1 MTAIVNETVSVKK
14 KPSGRRVIFAS
25 AFGNALEFFDFG
37 VYNFFVVY
45 ISTLFFPPSADHNVA
60 LLMAFYSLLVARSQ
74 PISPSFITAPGRRS
88 IWRCLNIILMQR
100 CYWRG

>member
-37 VYNFFVVY
+37 VYNFCGLSVRFSSHPV
-45 ISTLFFPPSADHNVA
+45 
-60 LLMAFYSLLVARSQ
+60 
-74 PISPSFITAPGRRS
+74 PIITS
-88 IWRCLNIILMQR
+88 R
-100 CYWRG
+100 CYWHLQRLV

>member
-37 VYNFFVVY
+37 VYNFLWS
-45 ISTLFFPPSADHNVA
+45 ISVHYFSRPALIKTSRYCWHLPLSA
-60 LLMAFYSLLVARSQ
+60 
-74 PISPSFITAPGRRS
+74 
-88 IWRCLNIILMQR
+88 
-100 CYWRG
+100 

>member
-45 ISTLFFPPSADHNVA
+45 ISTLSSHPV
-60 LLMAFYSLLVARSQ
+60 
-74 PISPSFITAPGRRS
+74 PIITS
-88 IWRCLNIILMQR
+88 R
-100 CYWRG
+100 CYWHLQRLV

>member
-37 VYNFFVVY
+37 VYNFLWS
-45 ISTLFFPPSADHNVA
+45 ISARYFFRPVQIKTSRYCWRLPLSA
-60 LLMAFYSLLVARSQ
+60 
-74 PISPSFITAPGRRS
+74 
-88 IWRCLNIILMQR
+88 
-100 CYWRG
+100 

>member
-37 VYNFFVVY
+37 VYNFFCGLY
-45 ISTLFFPPSADHNVA
+45 QY
-60 LLMAFYSLLVARSQ
+60 AFLPTQCRS
-74 PISPSFITAPGRRS
+74 
-88 IWRCLNIILMQR
+88 
-100 CYWRG
+100 

>member
-60 LLMAFYSLLVARSQ
+60 LLLAFATFGVSFLCARLVELSSGPGPIVSDANPRWCSLL
-74 PISPSFITAPGRRS
+74 P
-88 IWRCLNIILMQR
+88 
-100 CYWRG
+100 

>member
-14 KPSGRRVIFAS
+14 KPSGRRGIFAS

-60 LLMAFYSLLVARSQ
+60 VTGICNVWCELFYASARWDYRWCLGRSLRA
-74 PISPSFITAPGRRS
+74 
-88 IWRCLNIILMQR
+88 
-100 CYWRG
+100 

>member
-45 ISTLFFPPSADHNVA
+45 IFSSHPV
-60 LLMAFYSLLVARSQ
+60 
-74 PISPSFITAPGRRS
+74 PIITS
-88 IWRCLNIILMQR
+88 R
-100 CYWRG
+100 CYWHLQRLV

>member
-37 VYNFFVVY
+37 VYNFFLVQT
-45 ISTLFFPPSADHNVA
+45 SDDHNASHPV
-60 LLMAFYSLLVARSQ
+60 
-74 PISPSFITAPGRRS
+74 PIITS
-88 IWRCLNIILMQR
+88 R
-100 CYWRG
+100 CYWHLQRLV

>member
-37 VYNFFVVY
+37 VYNFLWS
-45 ISTLFFPPSADHNVA
+45 ISVRFS
-60 LLMAFYSLLVARSQ
+60 SLPV
-74 PISPSFITAPGRRS
+74 PIITS
-88 IWRCLNIILMQR
+88 R
-100 CYWRG
+100 CYWHLQRLV

>member
-45 ISTLFFPPSADHNVA
+45 IRDRKSV
-60 LLMAFYSLLVARSQ
+60 V
-74 PISPSFITAPGRRS
+74 
-88 IWRCLNIILMQR
+88 
-100 CYWRG
+100 

>member
-37 VYNFFVVY
+37 VYNFFCGLY
-45 ISTLFFPPSADHNVA
+45 QHAIFSAQC
-60 LLMAFYSLLVARSQ
+60 R
-74 PISPSFITAPGRRS
+74 
-88 IWRCLNIILMQR
+88 
-100 CYWRG
+100 

>member
-60 LLMAFYSLLVARSQ
+60 NRNAGAGAFDS
-74 PISPSFITAPGRRS
+74 GRCGR
-88 IWRCLNIILMQR
+88 W
-100 CYWRG
+100 